1 MHDDAVR
8 TMGRAEADSRT
19 AMNRRPGAVLR
30 AAIAVAFLAIAM
42 NTSAQELEP
51 GAYWPIP
58 VGLNI
63 ATVVNSYNWGDLAFD
78 PSGPIDEASAGINT
92 TAFALTRAL
101 SIAGRSTNLGVVLP
115 VVVGHVEG
123 LYLGNSAEVDRFGLG
138 DPRLRFAILLHGAPA
153 MTPREFATYRHETIV
168 GVSATVAP
176 PLGQYD
182 HAKLINIGTHRWSFK
197 PEVGVSKALG
207 HWVVEA
213 MAGVWLFTDN
223 PDFVGG
229 RTREQDPI
237 GAMQAHLTYKF
248 KRSMWLAADANYY
261 TGGQSTIDGTRN
273 SDLQRNSRVGTTFS
287 WALDRHHAVRA
298 SVSQGAVTSIGAD
311 FTSIAVGYNYVW
323 AW

>member
-1 MHDDAVR
+1 MVR
-8 TMGRAEADSRT
+8 AG
-19 AMNRRPGAVLR
+19 
-30 AAIAVAFLAIAM
+30 IAVASLAIAM
-42 NTSAQELEP
+42 NASAQELEP

-63 ATVVNSYNWGDLAFD
+63 ATVVNSFNWGDLAFD

-92 TAFALTRAL
+92 TAFALTRAF
-101 SIAGRSTNLGVVLP
+101 SIAGRSSNAGIVLP
-115 VVVGHVEG
+115 VITGHVEG
-123 LYLGNSAEVDRFGLG
+123 LYLGDPAEVDRFGLG
-138 DPRLRFAILLHGAPA
+138 DPRLRLAVLLHGAPA

-182 HAKLINIGTHRWSFK
+182 SSKLINIGTHRWSFK
-197 PEVGVSKALG
+197 PEIGVSTALG

-213 MAGVWLFTDN
+213 MAGVWIFTDN
-223 PDFVGG
+223 PDFAGG

-237 GAMQAHLTYKF
+237 GAIQAHLTYKF

-261 TGGQSTIDGTRN
+261 TGGQSSVDGTRN
-273 SDLQRNSRVGTTFS
+273 ADLQRNSRVGTTFS
-287 WALDRHHAVRA
+287 WALNRHHAVRA
-298 SVSQGAVTSIGAD
+298 SVSRGAVTSIGAD